1 MAKLVILKSLL
12 DSYYDNMIEKSTT
25 HKYIR
30 RVPKSSGKGYNY
42 FYPSDFKKPIK
53 ALLSFFGMKEETIN
67 NAYKNNNIQEAYGVT
82 KQGFAQH
89 VLEYLTNR
97 KTWNTFF
104 ANKENRERYKIP
116 EKPVKATETVKV
128 TEKEIVG
135 GKTTEKITVE
145 EKETQEKNFK
155 STWNRSLMRKVYSM
169 YNTIPEDK
177 AENKPGIDSIKVG
190 DTVSYNGRTGKVTKD
205 FENGMVFI
213 SFENGGMGRFAVKDL
228 QKMNPTAEEVTETAT
243 ENADEQNVNGT
254 NEAVKETLEDYY
266 AGGVV
271 ESTREKLATE
281 KQYTP
286 YEVEFYMNRSVDEI
300 KADLEREKSRKEPN
314 TRLIAALEGALS
326 WHQIPDESAQEEN
339 EKPGFSKTERTVI
352 TVLYNKIKKD
362 NPDLRDYQIYEKI
375 KASYPELDA
384 HGDILKTMKMVKNLM
399 PDASELPK
407 AAEYIVTKEVKENPY
422 NSVGADIV
430 KDYTEKLDKVRNTDE
445 LTDKQ
450 KMAVIRDTYI
460 SEFVKISVD
469 VANKT
474 SDTKEQATEKARQIL
489 DAIKNNMPE
498 NEQALFRSDYNF
510 DRLVDLKW
518 DKKKPSMEKLRVNVA
533 NEFVEGKK
541 NYLNAIPLASNN
553 ARIMFNKIW
562 DGLKDKSRNE
572 QIRGLYN
579 AVKDDYA
586 MSWTDSQNYRKQ
598 GYSDEEIR
606 FGYINDFLNAHSDAE
621 EHENR
626 SQAMLGNQN
635 ARKYGNLSE
644 EANEVIAR
652 QNLNVND
659 EGVVQPSEEEVQ
671 ASADFWKKNE
681 NKNYKLQKDQYGNT
695 YMVMDGLEDY
705 FYDKDGNRVGNATM
719 VHERTYH
726 DEYIPQEPHIILRH
740 NGGMHEYIYLTPD
753 MKAAMN
759 SENRDYQPVN
769 AAYVKP
775 ERDTIREEYID
786 IQDEKTQDKLNN
798 RTYQMNK
805 LYDMAKKTGIQ
816 VMEYTGGMMS
826 NHGKI
831 THVVLPLGE
840 TNQNSENAIFIDKT
854 DKALVDYAK
863 YLSNTVEPET
873 RPERKNANLTEAEK
887 NILAL
892 AYQYEKRF
900 DPTMSNLWYIDKVKE
915 KMPELANKVDNW
927 GEIQDKDIT
936 TLSEGDI
943 AEIREHAKQ
952 VDNEEHKNSSLDYYV
967 SGDGM
972 WINKYLRNPEQFEK
986 ENGKLSDDD
995 KKIIEELRNQT
1006 NSETI
1011 TEKKLYRSVD
1021 AKAVFGD
1028 ISDLDFDNLVATIV
1042 YDNKDKPV
1050 VDKAQ
1055 KLISGALN
1063 KEITE
1068 KGFMSTTKDK
1078 EIAENWDGFTGSNRD
1093 VVLELNIPDG
1103 MKGKDMAAYEVEDDE
1118 QKEVLLPD
1126 NVDYKVTEITK
1137 GENGKIL
1144 IKADVLG
1151 VHGNHIAMLGNQN
1164 ARKDGL
1170 TQEEADSLE
1179 YYVQDAGYTYINDK
1193 LRGVDETPME
1203 QHHKDAVKNIDNVI
1217 SRNTVKEKTLYRG
1230 MGGNVIFPEMNPYE
1244 HRLMELYLSDKAA
1257 YDSMPNDYWWDAVE
1271 YKGAK
1276 DNVERYIKE
1285 IEGRTFNDKG
1295 FVSTSKTFEATEPFT
1310 ESHKNDVVIEFQ
1322 NIPENTHGVDLSDF
1336 KEGREFRDENE
1347 VLLHRDLNYKITG
1360 TKSINGKIVLTAEI
1374 IPESEAEK
1382 HQNRSEA
1389 MMGNDNAAGER
1400 AKKPQTEKAMKKE
1413 EKKLE
1418 KARVDAGLPK
1428 PGMFERTS
1436 TIDDTTW
1443 DPNSKDYRFRDTGYI
1458 AGARKELAA
1467 LFITKSAKEGVRVNA
1482 KEIDW
1487 TGIEENPRQAEK
1499 LIVKSNIF
1507 GEVDWNGLREKG
1519 MNGSAA
1525 FLIDRIYASAGAKPS
1540 ENNADARHNYV
1551 IALNGLRDRFEDCKT
1566 VDDVMN
1572 TLDEIRDEIRGEFL
1586 PVKQSEHYQKEYAK
1600 IKELFDKVRAKKQEL
1615 NEARTNAVNQARVAQ
1630 HKVLEKI
1637 WEEAKAKK
1645 LVRWNA
1651 RISEYNL
1658 PEDLHEK
1665 YIKESNGV
1673 YSKVFEEYD
1682 KPVADFKKQLID
1694 SGVPESAFTRKN
1706 TYNNGTHEILYTEYV
1721 ELMPEYDE
1729 AIRLDEELKKWTKA
1743 ENEKLKAQNPLL
1755 EAWKSLGSRFL
1766 DIKQSDSF
1774 AQHRYA
1780 AKKGEYD
1787 NWEWLEKDVKVKEK
1801 KQSKEKKL
1809 FNLLVADSIER
1820 KGGRNIDITST
1831 ADLKKAFNLREV
1843 QSGNWVLKDP
1853 ESAEFHVRNAA
1864 RAFADLADL
1873 TGIPDDKI
1881 SLNGRLAMAFGAR
1894 GTGNAGGSSAMA
1906 HYESVERVIN
1916 LTKFKG
1922 GGCLGHEWF
1931 HAFDNL
1937 ITCAMSG
1944 DNTQD
1949 IFLSNRFSNLTDSTK
1964 ELVLEYLQYKDATDY
1979 MGTYRRGQLARKL
1992 KAKNFD
1998 VAQLNKPKT
2007 ALQLKVQN
2015 AFDNLVRAMT
2025 TGTSEIR
2032 QAVIYS
2038 KQDYDSMLY
2047 NFKEENIKQWREQD
2061 KMYRRDKPR
2070 LQVAIADAGNLSA
2083 AVKEINSRYAGTTDK
2098 RLLKQK
2104 SQWVRLAAAYYDRQ
2118 PDGNKN
2124 SVPLLVDSG
2133 RLGSQFLADAYDLDK
2148 NGERSK
2154 EYWSSTHEMAAR
2166 AFSSYIEDTLAE
2178 QGRKNDYLAYAA
2190 DNKFYPDG
2198 NPYPEGEERKRINAA
2213 FKQLF
2218 EVIKEN
2224 NAIEK
2229 AVAIVD
2235 APDFII
2241 KNGRFLIRK

>member
-1 MAKLVILKSLL
+1 MAKLVILKSIL

-169 YNTIPEDK
+169 YNAIPEDK

-228 QKMNPTAEEVTETAT
+228 QKMNPTADEVTETAT
-243 ENADEQNVNGT
+243 ENAVEQNVNGT

-286 YEVEFYMNRSVDEI
+286 YDVEFYMNWPEEKI
-300 KADLEREKSRKEPN
+300 KAALEKEQSREKKN
-314 TRLIAALEGALS
+314 TRLITALNGAYS
-326 WHQIPDESAQEEN
+326 YKQIPDETVEEEIKETETIKDNPYLSVGAEIIKDHQSNLDNIRNSYDEKKKNYIFSNEVIPNLIRIALRTAVKTSDTIDEVPQKTELIVDAIKQNMPEEEQKLFLDYDYNSLAQIEWSASGKGKIEPI
-339 EKPGFSKTERTVI
+339 EKPG
-352 TVLYNKIKKD
+352 YNKVERAAITILYQRIKKE
-362 NPDLRDYQIYEKI
+362 NPELRDYQIYEKI
-375 KASYPELDA
+375 KETVPDLDKK
-384 HGDILKTMKMVKNLM
+384 GDLLKTMTVVKNLIFDKKLV
-399 PDASELPK
+399 PDVVN
-407 AAEYIVTKEVKENPY
+407 YI
-422 NSVGADIV
+422 
-430 KDYTEKLDKVRNTDE
+430 
-445 LTDKQ
+445 Q
-450 KMAVIRDTYI
+450 
-460 SEFVKISVD
+460 
-469 VANKT
+469 
-474 SDTKEQATEKARQIL
+474 
-489 DAIKNNMPE
+489 E
-498 NEQALFRSDYNF
+498 NEIKETA
-510 DRLVDLKW
+510 
-518 DKKKPSMEKLRVNVA
+518 
-533 NEFVEGKK
+533 
-541 NYLNAIPLASNN
+541 
-553 ARIMFNKIW
+553 
-562 DGLKDKSRNE
+562 
-572 QIRGLYN
+572 
-579 AVKDDYA
+579 
-586 MSWTDSQNYRKQ
+586 
-598 GYSDEEIR
+598 
-606 FGYINDFLNAHSDAE
+606 AE

-626 SQAMLGNQN
+626 SQAMMENQN
-635 ARKYGNLSE
+635 ARKYGNLSD
-644 EANEVIAR
+644 EANEIIVN
-652 QNLNVND
+652 QNLNVNAD
-659 EGVVQPSEEEVQ
+659 GVVQPSVEEAQ
-671 ASADFWKKNE
+671 ASAEFWKKNE
-681 NKNYKLQKDQYGNT
+681 NKNYKFQKDQYGNT
-695 YMVMDGLEDY
+695 WMVMDGLDEY
-705 FYDKDGNRVGNATM
+705 FFDKDGNRVDGAAF
-719 VHERTYH
+719 VHQRTYH
-726 DEYIPQEPHIILRH
+726 DEYIPEEPNITLRRA
-740 NGGMHEYIYLTPD
+740 GGFSEPIYLTPE
-753 MKAAMN
+753 MKEKMN
-759 SENRDYQPVN
+759 SGVTDYQPVN
-769 AAYVKP
+769 TSYVKP
-775 ERDTIREEYID
+775 EKDSIREDYID
-786 IQDEKTQDKLNN
+786 LQDEKTQDKLKN

-831 THVVLPLGE
+831 THVVLPIGVKD
-840 TNQNSENAIFIDKT
+840 QNSEQGMFIDKT
-854 DKALVDYAK
+854 DKVLVDYAK
-863 YLSNTVEPET
+863 YLSENVEPTEKV
-873 RPERKNANLTEAEK
+873 EVKDELEKWQKNFLTAAF
-887 NILAL
+887 LAL
-892 AYQYEKRF
+892 KKE
-900 DPTMSNLWYIDKVKE
+900 DPTMADIWYIEKLQQKV
-915 KMPELANKVDNW
+915 PQLANKVKNW
-927 GEIQDKDIT
+927 SEIINNPDWELTAEEVQKVRDFAHGEDTKT
-936 TLSEGDI
+936 ES
-943 AEIREHAKQ
+943 
-952 VDNEEHKNSSLDYYV
+952 KNDSLDYYV

-986 ENGKLSDDD
+986 ENGKLSDED
-995 KKIIEELRNQT
+995 KQIIEELRNQT

-1011 TEKKLYRSVD
+1011 TDKKLYRSVD

-1055 KLISGALN
+1055 KLISAALN

-1078 EIAENWDGFTGSNRD
+1078 EIAENWDGFTGSNKD

-1170 TQEEADSLE
+1170 TQNEANSLE

-1203 QHHKDAVKNIDNVI
+1203 QHHIDAVKNIDNVI
-1217 SRNTVKEKTLYRG
+1217 ARNTVKEKTLYRG

-1244 HRLMELYLSDKAA
+1244 HRLMELYFSDKAA
-1257 YDSMPNDYWWDAVE
+1257 YDSLPNDNWFDGVKYTN
-1271 YKGAK
+1271 AK

-1285 IEGRTFNDKG
+1285 INGKTFTDKG
-1295 FVSTSKTFEATEPFT
+1295 FVSTSKNIKDTNVFT
-1310 ESHKNDVVIEFQ
+1310 DSHKNPVIIEFE
-1322 NIPENTHGVDLSDF
+1322 NIPENTHGVDLSQF

-1360 TKSINGKIVLTAEI
+1360 MKNFGGKIVLTAEI
-1374 IPESEAEK
+1374 IPESEEEK
-1382 HQNRSEA
+1382 RQNRSEA

-1428 PGMFERTS
+1428 PQMFERTS
-1436 TIDDTTW
+1436 TIDDSTW
-1443 DPNSKDYRFRDTGYI
+1443 DPNSKNYRFRDTGYI
-1458 AGARKELAA
+1458 AGARKEQAA
-1467 LFITKSAKEGVRVNA
+1467 LYITRSAKEGTRVNA
-1482 KEIDW
+1482 KEVDW
-1487 TGIEENPRQAEK
+1487 NGIEENPRTAEK

-1507 GEVDWNGLREKG
+1507 GDVDWNSLREKG
-1519 MNGSAA
+1519 MSGSAA
-1525 FLIDRIYASAGAKPS
+1525 FLIDRIYASAGTKPD
-1540 ENNADARHNYV
+1540 ENSPDARHNYV

-1566 VDDVMN
+1566 VEDVLN
-1572 TLDEIRDEIRGEFL
+1572 TLSEIKDEIRGEYMEIKESPKYL
-1586 PVKQSEHYQKEYAK
+1586 EIQSKRKELRDIAWAKKDELDSLSEQGRKNYDVAYQKVVEKFIEKGKKEKK
-1600 IKELFDKVRAKKQEL
+1600 I
-1615 NEARTNAVNQARVAQ
+1615 
-1630 HKVLEKI
+1630 H
-1637 WEEAKAKK
+1637 
-1645 LVRWNA
+1645 WNA
-1651 RISEYNL
+1651 RVSRYNIPKEY
-1658 PEDLHEK
+1658 EDAFGKETKDLYKNAYAPWEK
-1665 YIKESNGV
+1665 A
-1673 YSKVFEEYD
+1673 
-1682 KPVADFKKQLID
+1682 VADFKAELKAR
-1694 SGVPESAFTRKN
+1694 GVLEEDFYETNFNGQKHDVSWYDLWRITPEMK
-1706 TYNNGTHEILYTEYV
+1706 
-1721 ELMPEYDE
+1721 EYDK
-1729 AIRLDEELKKWTKA
+1729 LGEELDKYIEGMKVVVSKK
-1743 ENEKLKAQNPLL
+1743 NPLL
-1755 EAWKSLGSRFL
+1755 EAWKTLGSRFINL
-1766 DIKQSDSF
+1766 SNSDSF
-1774 AQHRYA
+1774 AQHRYDC
-1780 AKKGEYD
+1780 KKGKYD
-1787 NWEWLEKDVKVKEK
+1787 DWSWTEKDVTVREKKQAKEK
-1801 KQSKEKKL
+1801 KV
-1809 FNLLVADSIER
+1809 FNFLVAETIER

-1831 ADLKKAFNLREV
+1831 ADLKKSFNLRDV

-1864 RAFADLADL
+1864 RAFADLADI
-1873 TGIPDDKI
+1873 TGIPDDKV

-1894 GTGNAGGSSAMA
+1894 GTGNAGGSTAMA
-1906 HYESVERVIN
+1906 HYEHEERVIN

-1937 ITCAMSG
+1937 ITCAMNG
-1944 DNTQD
+1944 DNASD
-1949 IFLSNRFSNLTDSTK
+1949 IFLTNKYSNLTPATK
-1964 ELVLEYLQYKDATDY
+1964 ALVLEYLKYKDASDY

-1998 VAQLNKPKT
+1998 VAELNKPQSG
-2007 ALQLKVQN
+2007 LQLKVQN
-2015 AFDNLVRAMT
+2015 AFDELVKAMT
-2025 TGTSEIR
+2025 TGTTEIKS
-2032 QAVIYS
+2032 VVVYS
-2038 KQDYDSMLY
+2038 DKDYKDMLY
-2047 NFKEENIKQWREQD
+2047 NFKEEKLEQWRDYD
-2061 KMYRRDKPR
+2061 KMYSRSKPTM
-2070 LQVAIADAGNLSA
+2070 QVAIADAGNLND
-2083 AVKEINSRYAGTTDK
+2083 AVKMINARYGDISDPKTL
-2098 RLLKQK
+2098 RQK
-2104 SQWVRLAAAYYDRQ
+2104 GEWIRLAAAYYDRN
-2118 PDGNKN
+2118 PSGNKLGN
-2124 SVPLLVDSG
+2124 RLIVDSG
-2133 RLGSQFLADAYDLDK
+2133 KTGSQFLADAFDLDE
-2148 NGERSK
+2148 NGEHK
-2154 EYWSSTHEMAAR
+2154 DYWSTTHEMAAR
-2166 AFSSYIEDTLAE
+2166 AFSAYIEDTLME
-2178 QGRKNDYLAYAA
+2178 QGRKNDYLAYKS
-2190 DNKFYPDG
+2190 DNKWYSDG
-2198 NPYPEGEERKRINAA
+2198 RPYPEGEERKRINAA
-2213 FKQLF
+2213 FKKLF
-2218 EVIKEN
+2218 EVIREN

>member
-1 MAKLVILKSLL
+1 MAKLVILKSLM

-104 ANKENRERYKIP
+104 ANKANRERYKIP

-169 YNTIPEDK
+169 YNAIPEDK
-177 AENKPGIDSIKVG
+177 TENKPGIDTIKVG

-228 QKMNPTAEEVTETAT
+228 QKMNPTADEVTETAT

-254 NEAVKETLEDYY
+254 NEA
-266 AGGVV
+266 
-271 ESTREKLATE
+271 
-281 KQYTP
+281 
-286 YEVEFYMNRSVDEI
+286 I
-300 KADLEREKSRKEPN
+300 
-314 TRLIAALEGALS
+314 
-326 WHQIPDESAQEEN
+326 QEEVTETVKDN
-339 EKPGFSKTERTVI
+339 PYLSVGAEIIKDHQSNLDKIRNSYDEKKKNYIFSNEVIPNLIRIALRTAVKTSDTIDEVPQKTELIVDAIKQNMPEEERKLFLDYDFNSLAQLEWEASGKGKVQPVEKPG
-352 TVLYNKIKKD
+352 YNKVERAAIT
-362 NPDLRDYQIYEKI
+362 LLYEKYKEQLKDKYPDSDILNI
-375 KASYPELDA
+375 KIGSKIIEDYPELDA
-384 HGDILKTMKMVKNLM
+384 HGDVRRTMMNVRKLVFDKKLLPDVVQFIADKNVKG
-399 PDASELPK
+399 
-407 AAEYIVTKEVKENPY
+407 ENPL
-422 NSVGADIV
+422 
-430 KDYTEKLDKVRNTDE
+430 TET
-445 LTDKQ
+445 
-450 KMAVIRDTYI
+450 
-460 SEFVKISVD
+460 
-469 VANKT
+469 
-474 SDTKEQATEKARQIL
+474 
-489 DAIKNNMPE
+489 
-498 NEQALFRSDYNF
+498 
-510 DRLVDLKW
+510 
-518 DKKKPSMEKLRVNVA
+518 KKPTMEELNVRVA
-533 NEFVEGKK
+533 DEFVEGKK
-541 NYLNAIPLASNN
+541 NYLNSKPLASNN

-606 FGYINDFLNAHSDAE
+606 FGYITDFLNLHSAAE

-626 SQAMLGNQN
+626 SQAMMGNQN
-635 ARKYGNLSE
+635 ARKYGNLSD

-652 QNLNVND
+652 QNLNVNE
-659 EGVVQPSEEEVQ
+659 EGVVQPSEEEIK

-695 YMVMDGLEDY
+695 YMIMDGLTDY
-705 FYDKDGNRVGNATM
+705 FYDKDGNRIENATM

-726 DEYIPQEPHIILRH
+726 DEYIPQEPHIVV
-740 NGGMHEYIYLTPD
+740 GGMNNQQHIYLTPEMKEK
-753 MKAAMN
+753 MKADVT
-759 SENRDYQPVN
+759 DYQPVSST
-769 AAYVKP
+769 YVKP

-786 IQDEKTQDKLNN
+786 IQDEKTQDKLKNN
-798 RTYQMNK
+798 TYQMNK

-840 TNQNSENAIFIDKT
+840 TNQNSENAVFIDKT

-927 GEIQDKDIT
+927 GEIQDKDVT

-952 VDNEEHKNSSLDYYV
+952 VDKEEQKNSSLDYYV

-986 ENGKLSDDD
+986 ENGKLSDED
-995 KKIIEELRNQT
+995 KQIIEELRNQT

-1103 MKGKDMAAYEVEDDE
+1103 MKGKDMAAYEVEEDE

-1170 TQEEADSLE
+1170 TQEEANSLE

-1295 FVSTSKTFEATEPFT
+1295 FVSTTKTFEETTPFT

-1322 NIPENTHGVDLSDF
+1322 NIPENTHGVDLSNF

-1374 IPESEAEK
+1374 IPESEEEK
-1382 HQNRSEA
+1382 RQNRSEA

-1428 PGMFERTS
+1428 PQMFERTS
-1436 TIDDTTW
+1436 TIDDSTW
-1443 DPNSKDYRFRDTGYI
+1443 DPNSENYRFRDTGYI
-1458 AGARKELAA
+1458 AGARKEQAA
-1467 LFITKSAKEGVRVNA
+1467 LYITRSAKEGVRVNA
-1482 KEIDW
+1482 KEVDW
-1487 TGIEENPRQAEK
+1487 NGIEENPRTAEK

-1507 GEVDWNGLREKG
+1507 GDVDWNSLKEKG
-1519 MNGSAA
+1519 MSGSAA
-1525 FLIDRIYASAGAKPS
+1525 FLIDRIYASAGAKPD
-1540 ENNADARHNYV
+1540 ENSPEARHNYV

-1566 VDDVMN
+1566 VEDVLN
-1572 TLDEIRDEIRGEFL
+1572 TLSEIKDEINGEYLEIKESPKYNELRDRMKAQRDIAYAKKNEL
-1586 PVKQSEHYQKEYAK
+1586 DSLSEKARRTYDTEYQKVVEKYIEK
-1600 IKELFDKVRAKKQEL
+1600 GKKE
-1615 NEARTNAVNQARVAQ
+1615 
-1630 HKVLEKI
+1630 
-1637 WEEAKAKK
+1637 KK
-1645 LVRWNA
+1645 LHWNA
-1651 RISEYNL
+1651 RVSQYNIPKEYEEAFKNDTKDIWKNAYA
-1658 PEDLHEK
+1658 PWEK
-1665 YIKESNGV
+1665 A
-1673 YSKVFEEYD
+1673 
-1682 KPVADFKKQLID
+1682 VADFKAELKAR
-1694 SGVPESAFTRKN
+1694 GVPEEYFYETN
-1706 TYNNGTHEILYTEYV
+1706 PYNGEKHEISWYNLWRIT
-1721 ELMPEYDE
+1721 PEMSE
-1729 AIRLDEELKKWTKA
+1729 FRKLGEELDKYIEGAKVVVAKK
-1743 ENEKLKAQNPLL
+1743 NPLL
-1755 EAWKSLGSRFL
+1755 EAWKTLGSKFMNITR
-1766 DIKQSDSF
+1766 SDTF
-1774 AQHRYA
+1774 AQHRYDC
-1780 AKKGEYD
+1780 KKGKYD
-1787 NWEWLEKDVKVKEK
+1787 DWSWAEKEVTVKVK
-1801 KQSKEKKL
+1801 KQSKEKKV
-1809 FNLLVADSIER
+1809 FNFLVAEEIER
-1820 KGGRNIDITST
+1820 KGGRNIDVTST
-1831 ADLKKAFNLREV
+1831 ADLKKAFNLRDV

-1853 ESAEFHVRNAA
+1853 ESADFHVRNAA
-1864 RAFADLADL
+1864 RAFADLADI

-1894 GTGNAGGSSAMA
+1894 GTGNAGGSTAMA
-1906 HYESVERVIN
+1906 HYEHEERVIN

-1937 ITCAMSG
+1937 ITCAMNG
-1944 DNTQD
+1944 DNASD
-1949 IFLSNRFSNLTDSTK
+1949 IFLTNRFSNLTPATK
-1964 ELVLEYLQYKDATDY
+1964 GLVLEYLKYKDATDY

-1998 VAQLNKPKT
+1998 VAELNKSQSG
-2007 ALQLKVQN
+2007 LQLKVQN

-2025 TGTSEIR
+2025 TGTTEIKS
-2032 QAVIYS
+2032 VVVYS
-2038 KQDYDSMLY
+2038 DKDYKDMLY
-2047 NFKEENIKQWREQD
+2047 NFKEEKLKQWRDYD
-2061 KMYRRDKPR
+2061 KMYSRSKPTM
-2070 LQVAIADAGNLSA
+2070 QVAIADAGNLND
-2083 AVKEINSRYAGTTDK
+2083 AVKMINARYGDISDPKAL
-2098 RLLKQK
+2098 RQK
-2104 SQWVRLAAAYYDRQ
+2104 SEWVRLAAAYYDRN
-2118 PDGNKN
+2118 PSGNKFGN
-2124 SVPLLVDSG
+2124 RLIVDSG
-2133 RLGSQFLADAYDLDK
+2133 KTGSQFLSDAFDLDE
-2148 NGERSK
+2148 NGEHK
-2154 EYWSSTHEMAAR
+2154 DYWSTTHEMAAR
-2166 AFSSYIEDTLAE
+2166 AFSAYIEDTLAE

-2235 APDFII
+2235 SPDFII

>member
-1 MAKLVILKSLL
+1 MAKLVILKSIL

-67 NAYKNNNIQEAYGVT
+67 NAYKNNNIQESYGVT

-104 ANKENRERYKIP
+104 ANKANRDRYKIP
-116 EKPVKATETVKV
+116 EKPVKETEKV
-128 TEKEIVG
+128 TVSEKEIVG

-145 EKETQEKNFK
+145 EKETKEKNFK

-169 YNTIPEDK
+169 YNAIPEDK

-213 SFENGGMGRFAVKDL
+213 NFENGGMGRFSVKDL
-228 QKMNPTAEEVTETAT
+228 QKMNPTADEVTETAT
-243 ENADEQNVNGT
+243 ENAVEQNVNGT
-254 NEAVKETLEDYY
+254 NEA
-266 AGGVV
+266 
-271 ESTREKLATE
+271 
-281 KQYTP
+281 
-286 YEVEFYMNRSVDEI
+286 I
-300 KADLEREKSRKEPN
+300 
-314 TRLIAALEGALS
+314 
-326 WHQIPDESAQEEN
+326 QEE
-339 EKPGFSKTERTVI
+339 I
-352 TVLYNKIKKD
+352 
-362 NPDLRDYQIYEKI
+362 
-375 KASYPELDA
+375 
-384 HGDILKTMKMVKNLM
+384 
-399 PDASELPK
+399 SE
-407 AAEYIVTKEVKENPY
+407 TVKENPY
-422 NSVGADIV
+422 NSVGADII
-430 KDYTEKLDKVRNTDE
+430 KDYTEKLDKIRNSDR
-445 LTDKQ
+445 LTEKQ
-450 KMAVIRDTYI
+450 KTEIIANEHIPELVDIAVKV
-460 SEFVKISVD
+460 S
-469 VANKT
+469 NKT
-474 SDTKEQATEKARQIL
+474 SDTKEQAAEKAKLIV

-498 NEQALFRSDYNF
+498 NEQALFLDDYNF
-510 DRLVDLKW
+510 DRLVDLRW
-518 DKKKPSMEKLRVNVA
+518 DKKKPSLEELKASMADSFVA
-533 NEFVEGKK
+533 DKRD
-541 NYLNAIPLASNN
+541 YLNAKPIASNN
-553 ARIMFNKIW
+553 ARILFGKIW
-562 DGLKDKSRNE
+562 DNLKDKTRNE

-579 AVKDDYA
+579 AVKDDYV
-586 MSWTDSQNYRKQ
+586 MSWTDSLKHRAE
-598 GYSDEEIR
+598 GLSDEEIR
-606 FGYINDFLNAHSDAE
+606 FGYINDFLNLHSAVE

-626 SQAMLGNQN
+626 SQAMMGNQN
-635 ARKYGNLSE
+635 ARKYGNLSD

-652 QNLNVND
+652 QNLNVNE
-659 EGVVQPSEEEVQ
+659 EGVVQPSEEEVK
-671 ASADFWKKNE
+671 ASAEFWNRNKA
-681 NKNYKLQKDQYGNT
+681 KNYRFQKDQYGNT
-695 YMVMDGLEDY
+695 YMIMDGLDGY
-705 FYDKDGNRVGNATM
+705 FWDKDGKRVDGAEM

-726 DEYIPQEPHIILRH
+726 DEYIPQEPHITIRH
-740 NGGMHEYIYLTPD
+740 NGGMNEYIYLTPD
-753 MKAAMN
+753 MKADLELGN
-759 SENRDYQPVN
+759 TDYQPVDST
-769 AAYVKP
+769 YVKP
-775 ERDTIREEYID
+775 EKDTIREDYIGL
-786 IQDEKTQDKLNN
+786 QDEKTQDKLKN

-831 THVVLPLGE
+831 THVVLPIGVKD
-840 TNQNSENAIFIDKT
+840 QNSEQGMFIDKT
-854 DKALVDYAK
+854 DKVLVDYAK
-863 YLSNTVEPET
+863 YLSENVEPTEKV
-873 RPERKNANLTEAEK
+873 EVKDELEKWQKNFLTAAFMAMKKE
-887 NILAL
+887 
-892 AYQYEKRF
+892 
-900 DPTMSNLWYIDKVKE
+900 DPTMADIWYIEKLQQKV
-915 KMPELANKVDNW
+915 PQLANKVKNW
-927 GEIQDKDIT
+927 SEIINNPDWEMTAEDIQKVRDFAHGEDTKT
-936 TLSEGDI
+936 ES
-943 AEIREHAKQ
+943 
-952 VDNEEHKNSSLDYYV
+952 KNDSLDYYV

-986 ENGKLSDDD
+986 ENGKLSDED
-995 KKIIEELRNQT
+995 KQIIEELRNQT

-1011 TEKKLYRSVD
+1011 TDKKLYRSVD

-1078 EIAENWDGFTGSNRD
+1078 EIAENWDGFTGSNKG

-1126 NVDYKVTEITK
+1126 NVDYKITEITK

-1285 IEGRTFNDKG
+1285 IEGKTFNDKG
-1295 FVSTSKTFEATEPFT
+1295 FVSTTKTFEETTPFT

-1374 IPESEAEK
+1374 IPESEEEK
-1382 HQNRSEA
+1382 RQNRSEA

-1651 RISEYNL
+1651 RMSEYNL

-1673 YSKVFEEYD
+1673 YSKVFDEYD

-1706 TYNNGTHEILYTEYV
+1706 AYNNGTHEILYTEYV

-1801 KQSKEKKL
+1801 KQSREKKL

-1820 KGGRNIDITST
+1820 KGGRNIDISST

-1998 VAQLNKPKT
+1998 VTQLDKPKT

-2038 KQDYDSMLY
+2038 KEDYDSMLF
-2047 NFKEENIKQWREQD
+2047 NFSDKKLAELRE
-2061 KMYRRDKPR
+2061 RDNRYSRGKPSM
-2070 LQVAIADAGNLSA
+2070 QVAIADAGKLSA

-2104 SQWVRLAAAYYDRQ
+2104 SAWVRLAAAYYDRQ

-2213 FKQLF
+2213 FKKLF
-2218 EVIKEN
+2218 EVIREN

-2235 APDFII
+2235 APDFIV
-2241 KNGRFLIRK
+2241 KNGRFLIRR